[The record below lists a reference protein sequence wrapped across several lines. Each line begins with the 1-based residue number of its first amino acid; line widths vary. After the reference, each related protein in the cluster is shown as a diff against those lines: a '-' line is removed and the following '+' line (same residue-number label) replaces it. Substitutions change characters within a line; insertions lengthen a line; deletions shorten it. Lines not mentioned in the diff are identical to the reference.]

1 MKHINLTLE
10 ARLIPAF
17 FQLLQDGFLVEGN
30 VECSVRVFLCEQLG
44 LDAEYLEKR
53 IQTIFLNGRPVD
65 DVETA
70 IVRNGATLSLSAA
83 LPGLAG
89 AVMRKGGY
97 YAPMRDQISC
107 KGEISLSAMRPG
119 RVLIKLFNLPL
130 YELGPVFLDR
140 GVRIRGDKLKDV
152 LTAHVDDLRTGC
164 KKALIDGRQFDA
176 LQLPEADWKDGEVFL
191 EVKSP

>member
-1 MKHINLTLE
+1 
-10 ARLIPAF
+10 
-17 FQLLQDGFLVEGN
+17 
-30 VECSVRVFLCEQLG
+30 
-44 LDAEYLEKR
+44 
-53 IQTIFLNGRPVD
+53 
-65 DVETA
+65 
-70 IVRNGATLSLSAA
+70 
-83 LPGLAG
+83 
-89 AVMRKGGY
+89 
-97 YAPMRDQISC
+97 
-107 KGEISLSAMRPG
+107 MRPG

>member
-1 MKHINLTLE
+1 MTLE